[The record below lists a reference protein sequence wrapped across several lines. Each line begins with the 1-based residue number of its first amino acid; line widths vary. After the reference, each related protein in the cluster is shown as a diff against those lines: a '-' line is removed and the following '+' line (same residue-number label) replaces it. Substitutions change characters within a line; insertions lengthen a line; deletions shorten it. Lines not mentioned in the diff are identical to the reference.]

1 MVGALEK
8 QKWIMSEGHFG
19 DDIGKF
25 PKEELGTFLIF
36 SSVTQLCQ

>member
-8 QKWIMSEGHFG
+8 HQWLMSAGHFG

-25 PKEELGTFLIF
+25 PKEELGTFLF
-36 SSVTQLCQ
+36 LHCVTY